1 MNFAVMDFV
10 AAGRGEFRVCGQSAA
25 YVRPDYVP
33 AGLLRWENA
42 KKRIFCGQKAAAG
55 VRRRITPADGCPI
68 IGQELINFQS
78 DLRIVGQ
85 KRQEGPMK
93 KVSPRSPVKII
104 LTEVNMWVNMQ
115 P

>member
-42 KKRIFCGQKAAAG
+42 TKRIFCGK
-55 VRRRITPADGCPI
+55 
-68 IGQELINFQS
+68 
-78 DLRIVGQ
+78 
-85 KRQEGPMK
+85 KRLEGPMK
-93 KVSPRSPVKII
+93 KVSPRSPAKII